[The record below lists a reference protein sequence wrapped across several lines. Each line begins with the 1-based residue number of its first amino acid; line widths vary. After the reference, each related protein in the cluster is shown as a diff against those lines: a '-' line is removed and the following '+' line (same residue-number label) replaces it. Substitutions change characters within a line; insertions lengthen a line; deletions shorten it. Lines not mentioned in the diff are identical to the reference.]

1 MHWSSGEKV
10 AIAVLVSILIVFLAL
25 FGLVFY
31 ANGPGLCGAF
41 GPEPCPSRESLNM
54 MSYTMNSPTNVTLK
68 IINSGSAAA
77 SLASYYVR
85 NSNGQAYT
93 TNNWLGPTISPS
105 AIIPVNILIDGNSF
119 TFTAGNSYTVI
130 IVTSRNNQYTFT
142 VQA

>member
-1 MHWSSGEKV
+1 
-10 AIAVLVSILIVFLAL
+10 
-25 FGLVFY
+25 
-31 ANGPGLCGAF
+31 
-41 GPEPCPSRESLNM
+41 

-93 TNNWLGPTISPS
+93 TTKWLGPTISPS
-105 AIIPVNILIDGNSF
+105 AIVPVNILIEGNSF

-130 IVTSRNNQYTFT
+130 FVTSRNNQYTFT

>member
-1 MHWSSGEKV
+1 VHWSSGEKA
-10 AIAVLVSILIVFLAL
+10 AIAVLVSILIVFSAL
-25 FGLVFY
+25 FGLAVY

-54 MSYTMNSPTNVTLK
+54 MSYAMNSPTNVTLK
-68 IINSGSAAA
+68 IINSGSAAVF
-77 SLASYYVR
+77 LASYYVR
-85 NSNGQAYT
+85 NSNGQAYA